1 MSPDKNLNEPKKLDT
16 SSIKTTTL
24 LSFLM
29 YAMILVAF
37 LWVLTSFFLD
47 TYYQKMR
54 TQEVIRTADAVE
66 AQYLKGS
73 TGFDKYVVETAEI
86 NGIYIQIKNFEETLE
101 YNGSGISPEKAG
113 LTVRRPAAKPVR
125 ASRAGAEPPASPA
138 SPCAATGRPMRIFF
152 CPGA

>member
-47 TYYQKMR
+47 TY
-54 TQEVIRTADAVE
+54 
-66 AQYLKGS
+66 
-73 TGFDKYVVETAEI
+73 
-86 NGIYIQIKNFEETLE
+86 
-101 YNGSGISPEKAG
+101 
-113 LTVRRPAAKPVR
+113 
-125 ASRAGAEPPASPA
+125 
-138 SPCAATGRPMRIFF
+138 
-152 CPGA
+152 

>member
-24 LSFLM
+24 FSFLM

-73 TGFDKYVVETAEI
+73 SGFSKYAAETTSYRFFRLTGASCICFHDRFGT
-86 NGIYIQIKNFEETLE
+86 E
-101 YNGSGISPEKAG
+101 YSIPVYNS
-113 LTVRRPAAKPVR
+113 AALP
-125 ASRAGAEPPASPA
+125 
-138 SPCAATGRPMRIFF
+138 
-152 CPGA
+152 

>member
-73 TGFDKYVVETAEI
+73 TGFDKYVVETA
-86 NGIYIQIKNFEETLE
+86 
-101 YNGSGISPEKAG
+101 
-113 LTVRRPAAKPVR
+113 
-125 ASRAGAEPPASPA
+125 
-138 SPCAATGRPMRIFF
+138 
-152 CPGA
+152 